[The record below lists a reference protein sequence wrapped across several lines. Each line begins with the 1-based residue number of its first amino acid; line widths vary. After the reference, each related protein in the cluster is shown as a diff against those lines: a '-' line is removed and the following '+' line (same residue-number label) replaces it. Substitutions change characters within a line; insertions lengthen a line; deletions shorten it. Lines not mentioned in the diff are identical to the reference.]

1 MPHGPPEHGGRQQ
14 WGILPLP
21 GCVPRRFH
29 RTLHPLRLSTRR
41 DPILSFL
48 FATLLKEG
56 SQQPQTSRWQI
67 SHSCKYFLNERHQS
81 CLMLDDSVMLGLYID
96 STLHVKLWPHLTHS
110 FSICLMLNIN
120 PSMLEQTDYMF
131 SCHVKNNL
139 LPTFPSI
146 PPRLPLPLFCRK

>member
-1 MPHGPPEHGGRQQ
+1 
-14 WGILPLP
+14 
-21 GCVPRRFH
+21 
-29 RTLHPLRLSTRR
+29 
-41 DPILSFL
+41 
-48 FATLLKEG
+48 
-56 SQQPQTSRWQI
+56 
-67 SHSCKYFLNERHQS
+67 
-81 CLMLDDSVMLGLYID
+81 MLDDSVMLGLYID

-146 PPRLPLPLFCRK
+146 PPRLPLLLFCCNHSYNPHPLLPTSVLAVILFLSFIIIISITPFFFLLLLFTFLLPLTKVVVIPIELLQILHGAIMEDAKFSLCL